1 MLQIQFSDR
10 MVSYETFIND
20 LAGRIVELVNRNEP
34 ERISQRQAYRIFG
47 RANVTRWR
55 RKGLLTPCKRP
66 GKMEYSTAELRRLQ
80 ARTQDYF

>member
-1 MLQIQFSDR
+1 MLQLQFSDR

-20 LAGRIVELVNRNEP
+20 IASKVVEMVNRNDP
-34 ERISQRQAYRIFG
+34 EMISQRHAYRIFG
-47 RANVTRWR
+47 RGNVDRWK

-66 GKMEYSTAELRRLQ
+66 GKVEYSTAQLRHLQ

>member
-20 LAGRIVELVNRNEP
+20 LAGRIVELVNSNEP

-47 RANVTRWR
+47 RANVDRWR